1 MQVNVF
7 VTRTAGQLQ
16 RELLVLPMS
25 PEAAIPP
32 KYRTGW
38 NYYAT
43 VDTGDRMFGDLN
55 AQSIERELASSGH
68 VVVTPHAP
76 DRR

>member
-32 KYRTGW
+32 KFRSGW

-43 VDTGDRMFGDLN
+43 VDTGDGMFGDIDARTLE
-55 AQSIERELASSGH
+55 SELASSGFAL
-68 VVVTPHAP
+68 VTPHTP

>member
-7 VTRTAGQLQ
+7 ITRSKGQLQ

-25 PEAAIPP
+25 PQSAIPP
-32 KYRTGW
+32 EYRSGW

-43 VDTGDRMFGDLN
+43 VDTRDQMFGNVD
-55 AQSIERELASSGH
+55 ARAIETELANSGFA
-68 VVVTPHAP
+68 VVMPQTP

>member
-7 VTRTAGQLQ
+7 ITRKAGELQ

-25 PEAAIPP
+25 PQAAIPP
-32 KYRTGW
+32 EYRSGW
-38 NYYAT
+38 TYYAT
-43 VDTGDRMFGDLN
+43 VDTGDRMFGDLG
-55 AQSIERELASSGH
+55 AVAIEAELAKSGF
-68 VVVTPHAP
+68 VVVTPTAP

>member
-7 VTRTAGQLQ
+7 ITRSEGQRQ

-25 PEAAIPP
+25 PQSAIPLE
-32 KYRTGW
+32 YRSGW

-43 VDTGDRMFGDLN
+43 VDTGDRMFGDID
-55 AQSIERELASSGH
+55 ARAIETELANSGFAI
-68 VVVTPHAP
+68 VTPLAP

>member
-7 VTRTAGQLQ
+7 VTTPSGKLQ

-25 PEAAIPP
+25 PQAAIPP
-32 KYRTGW
+32 EYRSGW
-38 NYYAT
+38 TYYAT
-43 VDTGDRMFGDLN
+43 VDTGDRMFGDIDAKTLE
-55 AQSIERELASSGH
+55 ERIARTGFA
-68 VVVTPHAP
+68 VITPQPP

>member
-7 VTRTAGQLQ
+7 ITRSEGQLQ
-16 RELLVLPMS
+16 SDLLVLPMS
-25 PEAAIPP
+25 PQSAIPP

-38 NYYAT
+38 TYYAT
-43 VDTGDRMFGDLN
+43 VDTGDRMFGDLD
-55 AQSIERELASSGH
+55 ALAIENELAAAGFAI
-68 VVVTPHAP
+68 VTPQTP